1 MAAQK
6 SNWGKELRM
15 GGGATWGTSGRLSGG
30 HHIKPEDFNR
40 TGRRSDGLT
49 KDDDPKQ
56 TGVRSNEEV
65 RRTGKIS
72 DRQKILDYPKS
83 TLGNSDEQIRPE
95 NVKPKTEIH
104 MKLKDKVDASSE
116 ETVLSVEL
124 RSVAKKLDD
133 QTIPDHQL
141 PVPED
146 QKGVA
151 EVNLQTVSNSDGEEE
166 EKMIDHFPENNV
178 ATQCQEE
185 TNRKLSNDIC
195 NNGIASEPTTNAPV
209 SSHKSLRI

>member
-1 MAAQK
+1 
-6 SNWGKELRM
+6 M
-15 GGGATWGTSGRLSGG
+15 GEGATRGTSGRLSGG

-56 TGVRSNEEV
+56 TGVKSNEDV
-65 RRTGKIS
+65 RRTVRILDS
-72 DRQKILDYPKS
+72 QKILDDPKS
-83 TLGNSDEQIRPE
+83 TLGNSDEQIRLE
-95 NVKPKTEIH
+95 NVEPKTETQ

-124 RSVAKKLDD
+124 RSVVKKLDA

-166 EKMIDHFPENNV
+166 EKLIDHFPEN
-178 ATQCQEE
+178 AKKSEISRFSTIFS
-185 TNRKLSNDIC
+185 TSLSFLLWPSWPIFLLLLL
-195 NNGIASEPTTNAPV
+195 PLTP
-209 SSHKSLRI
+209 